1 MKKAFAI
8 MLSIFTI
15 LLSNTVAFALPFSIN
30 SQSFVVM
37 EAKSGQVLLSQ
48 GADTKKYPASITKIL
63 TCGIALQ
70 NGDPTD
76 KHTMTYKATH
86 SIDPGSTHIA
96 LTEEEIVTVN
106 DLLQATMIESANDA
120 ANGLAE
126 YISGDIDNFPE
137 LMNQTA
143 QEIGAVNSHFTNAHG
158 LHNKEHYTT
167 AYDMALITRWAL
179 GIDGFRDL
187 FGATYYSVPP
197 TNKQPIQ
204 RNIGTHH
211 MMLVTSKYYY
221 EGTTGG
227 KLGWTPEAH
236 HTMVTLAE
244 RDGLELICV
253 VMDSRTQYEKFK
265 DATKL
270 LDYCFENF
278 TVSEMKLNQYADVPI
293 AVTDED
299 GEVMAEVTIP
309 EQKFFVVHSPKTAK
323 ADIKTKLLA
332 PISYRYNE
340 KIDPQAT
347 FVDENG
353 NELLTVELEWDYE
366 KVEPVVQAAVVE
378 KERAHRASFTANW
391 IWGVIAVPLIIYGIL
406 LVIRH
411 HNLKL
416 RELRRQQRM
425 NSKESDFDRQINQS
439 INMVNRS
446 SYQSR
451 HNSSH
456 NSGAKSSSIRGR
468 EGYRK

>member
-1 MKKAFAI
+1 MTADEFSTR
-8 MLSIFTI
+8 LSRECA
-15 LLSNTVAFALPFSIN
+15 LKPGSHVLVALS
-30 SQSFVVM
+30 
-37 EAKSGQVLLSQ
+37 G
-48 GADTKKYPASITKIL
+48 GADSVALLCFFLEIAGEYPLKISCAHVEHGIRASASLDDCAFVHTLCEKKGIPLYTAHVDAPAYSRL
-63 TCGIALQ
+63 HGCG
-70 NGDPTD
+70 
-76 KHTMTYKATH
+76 M
-86 SIDPGSTHIA
+86 
-96 LTEEEIVTVN
+96 E
-106 DLLQATMIESANDA
+106 DA
-120 ANGLAE
+120 ARRLR
-126 YISGDIDNFPE
+126 YDF
-137 LMNQTA
+137 LYRTA

-211 MMLVTSKYYY
+211 MMLVTSKYFY

-278 TVSEMKLNQYADVPI
+278 TVSEIKLNQYADVPI

-366 KVEPVVQAAVVE
+366 KVEPVVQAVAVE
-378 KERAHRASFTANW
+378 KEQAHRASFTANW

-406 LVIRH
+406 LIIRH

-416 RELRRQQRM
+416 RELRRQQRA
-425 NSKESDFDRQINQS
+425 NSTTNDFDRQINQS

-446 SYQSR
+446 HHLENRKASSQS
-451 HNSSH
+451 N
-456 NSGAKSSSIRGR
+456 AKSSSIRGR